1 MGDYV
6 KGDLVLVP
14 VVLQAKNPEELAKL
28 VVAERIKKNQLQ
40 AAAHYTVL
48 HVHGRYEGRTSGHT
62 TYTAFV
68 EFLVEEK

>member
-1 MGDYV
+1 M

-48 HVHGRYEGRTSGHT
+48 HAHGRYEGTSGHT